1 MLTDTTNSYINS
13 TIVWFEF
20 TACHLFQE
28 IGTSLNFAR
37 IFTEVQQ
44 STELRTWQLVAITIR
59 AHQ

>member
-1 MLTDTTNSYINS
+1 M
-13 TIVWFEF
+13 WFEF
-20 TACHLFQE
+20 TSSHLFQE